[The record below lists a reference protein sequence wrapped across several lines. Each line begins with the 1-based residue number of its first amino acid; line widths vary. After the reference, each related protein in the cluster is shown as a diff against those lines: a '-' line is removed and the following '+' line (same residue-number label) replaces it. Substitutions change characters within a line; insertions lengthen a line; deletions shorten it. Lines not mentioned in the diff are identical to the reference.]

1 MKTFLFQLTNNL
13 FFPLTL
19 AGSVWFLDYLGI
31 TDHLG
36 ENKPSYDAYKY
47 KRKKILFSLFSLL
60 VGLWTS
66 SLLYL
71 AFVGLLHVGTYPLPS
86 LDVIFAIF
94 SICIVLNFG
103 TLGFNPIIFFSP
115 LLGLTEAMVGLF
127 AHSGVLHLANQEAE
141 LFSQLPYP
149 IITFIGIFLA
159 LGIRSTFYIFKGV

>member
-19 AGSVWFLDYLGI
+19 AGSVWFLDYLGVS
-31 TDHLG
+31 DHLG
-36 ENKPSYDAYKY
+36 GNRPSYSAHKY
-47 KRKKILFSLFSLL
+47 RRKKILFSLFSFL
-60 VGLWTS
+60 VGLWAS

-71 AFVGLLHVGTYPLPS
+71 SFVGVVHLGTYPLPG
-86 LDVIFAIF
+86 LDVILAIY
-94 SICIVLNFG
+94 SICMVLNFG
-103 TLGFNPIIFFSP
+103 ALGANPVLLFTP
-115 LLGLTEAMVGLF
+115 LLGLIETFVGLL

-141 LFSQLPYP
+141 LLNQLPYP

>member
-19 AGSVWFLDYLGI
+19 AGSVWFLDYLGV

-47 KRKKILFSLFSLL
+47 RRKKILFSLFSLL
-60 VGLWTS
+60 VGFWAS

-94 SICIVLNFG
+94 SICMLLNFG
-103 TLGFNPIIFFSP
+103 ALGFNPVIFFSP
-115 LLGLTEAMVGLF
+115 LLGLTETMVGLL
-127 AHSGVLHLANQEAE
+127 AHSGLLYLANQEVE
-141 LFSQLPYP
+141 LLSQFPFSV
-149 IITFIGIFLA
+149 ITFIGIFLA
-159 LGIRSTFYIFKGV
+159 LGIRSVFYIFKGV